1 MFADDADEEA
11 KAQLADVLEQL
22 GFGSEN
28 VTWRNFYLAGALEL
42 REGAFG
48 TPTRTGKSSLSR
60 YIRVSQILDALAI
73 AIEAPK
79 AWDLDLELDLV
90 IVDLDERHRVTLRN
104 GVLIHR
110 TVGEEVGAAATTV
123 RVAKPRLLRL
133 LAGDAGSP
141 GIEVDGDPQVL
152 RALLGVASSG
162 DPDFAIVTP

>member
-1 MFADDADEEA
+1 M
-11 KAQLADVLEQL
+11 LEQL

-28 VTWRNFYLAGALEL
+28 VTWRSFYLAGALEL

-48 TPTRTGKSSLSR
+48 TPTRTGGKSSLSR
-60 YIRVSQILDALAI
+60 YIRVSQILDVLAI

-110 TVGEEVGAAATTV
+110 TVGEEIEAAGDD
-123 RVAKPRLLRL
+123 VASGQVASAPPAGRGTRRLLRM
-133 LAGDAGSP
+133 
-141 GIEVDGDPQVL
+141 
-152 RALLGVASSG
+152 RATL
-162 DPDFAIVTP
+162 PDQA